1 MSKQVDE
8 RVVSMEFDNSRFE
21 KNVSTT
27 MSTLDKLKQKLNL
40 TGAAKGLEDIDAAS
54 KKVNMSALGSAVD
67 TVKAKFSAMDVVA
80 VTALANITNSAVNAG
95 KKLVSSLSVDQITAG
110 WSKFSDK
117 TTSVATLVA
126 QGNAIEDVTDQLDR
140 LNWFTDETSYN
151 FTDMV
156 SNIAKFTATGKD
168 LGESVT
174 AMEGIATWAALSGQN
189 ASTASRAMYQLSQ
202 AMGAGVMRLEDYKSI
217 QNASMDTEEFRQKC
231 LDAAISL
238 GTLKKNSDGTYQSI
252 VEGASDTSFEIA
264 QFARN
269 LTDGMWLTSDV
280 MMKVF
285 NEYSSAVDGIYEAA
299 EKRGMLAS
307 EVIDE
312 IHDTVEKKGIST
324 DEAIKSLGYDF
335 DSFALKAF
343 EAAQKARTFRDAID
357 SVKDAVSTGW
367 MNTFE
372 IVFGN
377 AEQATKLWTDVA
389 NQLWDIF
396 AGGGETRNEILTDV
410 MGSKW
415 DQLVEKINDAGVSTE
430 DFQTMLTKTAKEH
443 NIAIDDLIKEY
454 GSLSAVISAGKLSK
468 GVIIETIKKL
478 SNTFTKTSEAVSVT
492 TDKLEHF
499 QGLVNK
505 VIRGDFGNGADRV
518 NALTKA
524 GENAAAVQTLVNKVW
539 ERSGHTWSDTTI
551 TAEDLAEVIGDLS
564 ESELESI
571 GYTEEEAKALK
582 ELAKEAEKTGTPINE
597 LIESLDKPSGQ
608 ELVFDI
614 IHNSLA
620 ALSKVI
626 STFREAWGEIFTSD
640 RIANGLYNALS
651 AVQRASENLVNYL
664 DKNGDKLKSTF
675 KGVIAILDILVSI
688 VGGALNAAFEIL
700 GEIFGNTNTSILD
713 ITGNAGDAIV
723 AFRDWI
729 AENNLITKGFKKLV
743 GIAKKFIKTI
753 KKWIDAFADIPVIS
767 DLLDDIKSLFSGIND
782 NADSGSDKIESWVGS
797 FDGLRVIGDILD
809 KIGKAFEW
817 IGGIVEK
824 AITAFGEWFETF
836 KQTEGVQELVTA
848 VTDLFTAFSKLLSG
862 ELDANEFATQ
872 MGKSFGEI
880 LASIPKIAWQIGSDF
895 IQGFTNGLSDGIG
908 GVIEDILEFCGN
920 FISAFAKALGIHS
933 PSVIAHDYG
942 VNWVQGFINGISSM
956 LEPLMTA
963 LQPIIDAVK
972 KVFSSFWDYI
982 TDDTGGVEWDKI
994 VAGGITIETLV
1005 ILKKFADS
1013 FQTFAN
1019 SLTSFTSIFSGVT
1032 KVLTQFSKVLNGV
1045 SWDLKAKA
1053 VLKMAIAV
1061 GIMAAA
1067 VYALAQIDDYGKL
1080 WSAVGAIVVLA
1091 GVLTLLTF
1099 AVNQLGNASIKFNAN
1114 KKKLDIDG
1122 LKSTILQLGAALL
1135 MLGIVVKIIGDM
1147 SPEQATQGL
1156 RGLLAIAGGMI
1167 VFLALMGLISRYS
1180 YAADVESFGK
1190 LMTKLAWAMLLMV
1203 GVIKMV
1209 SWLSGGEMVKGTA
1222 FMAGFAIFV
1231 IAIGA
1236 VAKNCGEHVSKFGT
1250 MMIKLAIAMGL
1261 LVGVCKLINT
1271 LSTEEAFKGA
1281 AFAAA
1286 FTLLVWALVKVTTI
1300 GNEQKIAEVGNV
1312 IFAVGAAMLLM
1323 AAACKIVSSLSWG
1336 EIYKGLTC
1344 VSGFGLIIAALIAL
1358 LKIGNEQK
1366 MGKVASSLIGAS
1378 IAILIMAGAAVI
1390 LGMIPMEDLWKGVAA
1405 VTVLGLVMAA
1415 MIHGLKGAND
1425 VKGSITAMT
1434 VAIGLIAGSIIALSF
1449 VDDKDL
1455 ATATAAMGTLMGLF
1469 AVMIKSL
1476 KGLKKIKGVIGNLY
1490 AMLGVVAI
1498 LAGLVIALS
1507 WAIKDPKSAIGAVGA
1522 LSALMLS
1529 MAGLLKLLHGINY
1542 SKNDIN
1548 KIWNLTAMAVPLAA
1562 FAAILW
1568 ALDAL
1573 KVETSTKTVI
1583 TLVALMAAMVGLLKL
1598 LHGINYSKN
1607 DINKIWNL
1615 TAMAVPLAAFAAI
1628 LWALDALKVET
1639 STKTVITLVAL
1650 MAAMA
1655 GLLFVLNMMSV
1666 DTKTAMKGIL
1676 ALTAMA
1682 VPLVAFAAVLLLMG
1696 NVQNAITNA
1705 IALAGLA
1712 TVCTLLLIPLTLIGS
1727 FGQSGAPYLGALAL
1741 LAMAVPLVAFAGIL
1755 MLMDNVQNAVTNAI
1769 VLAALATAC
1778 TLLLIPLTLIGAA
1791 GMAGLPYLGALA
1803 LLAMAVPLVAFAGI
1817 LMLMDNVQNAI
1828 TNAIALTVLA
1838 TACSLLLIPLTLIGA
1853 AGMAGLPFI
1862 GMLALLAMAVPM
1874 LAFVGILAVMDKVK
1888 NATTNAELLIGL
1900 MTALTDM
1907 LVKLSLVA
1915 PLTVIGVAAMGGL
1928 TILIGAIGTM
1938 ALALGALMD
1947 TFPSVETFLNKGLP
1961 MLEKLAGSIG
1971 TMIGTFIGNIG
1982 EALGDSLV
1990 KIGEDIAEFMDK
2002 LAKASESASTIKGES
2017 FDGIKSLMAVLLE
2030 IGGSSIG
2037 TGVMDKISNFLS
2049 GKDSIDKFVSDAKK
2063 FFEGMKEAMS
2073 PLNGVAFNE
2082 EGLDCILKF
2091 AVKLAAITDEIGG
2104 ATVWSSVTDFFT
2116 FGGTSM
2122 EKFGKDAKE
2131 FFSGMKTAMSEI
2143 NGATFNEE
2151 GLDCVMDFAERLA
2164 AFESHLDGMYGF
2176 ISWVTGRSD
2185 LDIFRK
2191 NAGEFFSSM
2200 RDAMNEL
2207 DGVTFN
2213 RDGLDCVM
2221 DFAERLAAFES
2232 HLDGLYGFMA
2242 WITGRSDLDIFRQNA
2257 KEFFNSMKETMQS
2270 LDNVTFNEEGLNY
2283 LMDFAERIAA
2293 FQSSLDGMYG
2303 FMAWCF
2309 GLTDLDLFRYNAT
2322 QFFDSMK
2329 DMMSS
2334 LDNVYFN
2341 VESLN
2346 YLMDFAERIAALQSS
2361 LDGMR
2366 SFMTWCTGLTDI
2378 TVFGDNAKAFIDA
2391 MKTAMSSLDGVT
2403 FNEEALTSVI
2413 TAAERLADLQSK
2425 LEPIGGVVTW
2435 FNGRSDLGTFGERIG
2450 LFAEAMGKLSTSV
2463 GENGISSDVVSSMT
2477 NAGNALIELQKALP
2491 EENWFDGKMNLS
2503 EFSKYI
2509 TDFATS
2515 ISQFSEVANGIE
2527 QTAVT
2532 TAIDTANKIKDLI
2545 VSLVGLDTSG
2555 LTAFTG
2561 IGTGGFGADGAAYKI
2576 AKTMSTYGAEVA
2588 GINCAAV
2595 STSVSAATQLKLLIA
2610 SLVGLDTSGIE
2621 NFKIDSIGSKMAAY
2635 AETVAGINV
2644 ETVSGSVTAA
2654 NRLSTLISNLAGLDP
2669 SGVNNF
2675 KISSIGSSL
2684 SSYSA
2689 SVVTCDW
2696 AAVTSSIRSA
2706 NELRVFVANL
2716 AKLDTSGVGSFSS
2729 AIDRLSSV
2737 NVNGIVEAFSGASE
2751 KMANVGS
2758 GLMDGLITGIETRSG
2773 AAKSTIAGVLS
2784 GLVDRVKTNALA
2796 FFGVGETIMTR
2807 LAAGV
2812 SGKKSEVSN
2821 TMSTVLTACATKV
2834 REKYDSFYSAGS
2846 YLVDGLANGI
2856 SENQFKVTARVT
2868 AMAQAALDAA
2878 RAIFQIHSP
2887 SKATYSIGEFL
2898 ISGFANG
2905 ITDSTSLGTNAVSNF
2920 STGIL
2925 GDLKGSLGGALDGID
2940 LGSISLDDL
2949 ASKLDGSGIDL
2960 NGILSKLGLSDE
2972 TLSMWDE
2979 DKEAVK
2985 EMQTQLEELGYSVG
2999 QWGIDGEFGPDTL
3012 AALQNFC
3019 KDFGLEVE
3027 NFASSDA
3034 LSLLEQKVN
3043 SVEHK
3048 LEGTF
3053 GDLAKVGDEFKD
3065 PTFSN
3070 AFNDYATYMSGISLA
3085 MDDVNKHSELMTK
3098 IANEIDKTIKKHQA
3112 IPKFF
3117 EELGEK
3123 ISGAFNPADRS
3134 TIQSVIDTNLDS
3146 LDKATPDFEAAGEN
3160 NVEGYVTSL
3169 MNGETDAYNAGFNLG
3184 SSAVAGVNA
3193 GQDSH
3198 SPSRETMK
3206 SGKWLG
3212 EGLIIGIKRMGNSV
3226 YNASENMGQEATT
3239 GVSSAMS
3246 AILDAL
3252 SSDMDAQPTIRP
3264 VVDLSEVKTG
3274 ANAISGMFAGTQSI
3288 GVQSNLSAIN
3298 LAMNRKLQNGTNDDI
3313 ISAINKLNDGLDG
3326 NRGDTYNFAGITYD
3340 NGNEISEAVQ
3350 TLVRAAKMG
3359 RRV

>member
-217 QNASMDTEEFRQKC
+217 QTASMDTEEFRQKC

-285 NEYSSAVDGIYEAA
+285 SEYSSAVDGIYEAA

-729 AENNLITKGFKKLV
+729 AENDLITKGFKKLV

-1209 SWLSGGEMVKGTA
+1209 SWLSGGEMDKGTA

-1583 TLVALMAAMVGLLKL
+1583 TLVALMAAM
-1598 LHGINYSKN
+1598 
-1607 DINKIWNL
+1607 
-1615 TAMAVPLAAFAAI
+1615 
-1628 LWALDALKVET
+1628 
-1639 STKTVITLVAL
+1639 
-1650 MAAMA
+1650 A
-1655 GLLFVLNMMSV
+1655 GLLLVLNMMSV

-1682 VPLVAFAAVLLLMG
+1682 VPLVAFAGILMLMD

-1755 MLMDNVQNAVTNAI
+1755 MLMDNVQNAITNAI
-1769 VLAALATAC
+1769 ALAALATAC

-1817 LMLMDNVQNAI
+1817 LMLMDKVKNAT
-1828 TNAIALTVLA
+1828 TNAIALTTLA

-1862 GMLALLAMAVPM
+1862 GVLALLAMAVPM

-1915 PLTVIGVAAMGGL
+1915 PLAVIGVAAMGGL

-1938 ALALGALMD
+1938 VLALGGLMD

-1990 KIGEDIAEFMDK
+1990 KIGEDIAEFMDQ

-2242 WITGRSDLDIFRQNA
+2242 WITGRTDLDIFRQNA
-2257 KEFFNSMKETMQS
+2257 KE
-2270 LDNVTFNEEGLNY
+2270 
-2283 LMDFAERIAA
+2283 
-2293 FQSSLDGMYG
+2293 
-2303 FMAWCF
+2303 
-2309 GLTDLDLFRYNAT
+2309 
-2322 QFFDSMK
+2322 FFDSMK

-2545 VSLVGLDTSG
+2545 TSLVGLDTSG

-2595 STSVSAATQLKLLIA
+2595 STSVSSATQLKLLIA

-2675 KISSIGSSL
+2675 KINTIGSSL

-2716 AKLDTSGVGSFSS
+2716 ANLDTSGVGSFSS

-2758 GLMDGLITGIETRSG
+2758 GLMDGLITGIETRSA
-2773 AAKSTIAGVLS
+2773 AAKSAIAGVLS

-2796 FFGVGETIMTR
+2796 FRGVGETIMTR

-2856 SENQFKVTARVT
+2856 SENQFRVTARVT

-2905 ITDSTSLGTNAVSNF
+2905 ITDNTSLGTNAVSNF

-2949 ASKLDGSGIDL
+2949 ASKLDASGIDL
-2960 NGILSKLGLSDE
+2960 NGILSKFGLSDGVDE
-2972 TLSMWDE
+2972 TLGMWSE
-2979 DKEAVK
+2979 NTEAVK
-2985 EMQTQLEELGYSVG
+2985 KFQEHLITLGYDLDQFGADGLLGPETSAAITEF
-2999 QWGIDGEFGPDTL
+2999 QKAMHLNPSGIFDPVTMQSLSGAIDAFNNAGEGLDTESAREEML
-3012 AALQNFC
+3012 AL
-3019 KDFGLEVE
+3019 KKTT
-3027 NFASSDA
+3027 SDTTD
-3034 LSLLEQKVN
+3034 
-3043 SVEHK
+3043 SVE
-3048 LEGTF
+3048 EMI
-3053 GDLAKVGDEFKD
+3053 A
-3065 PTFSN
+3065 N
-3070 AFNDYATYMSGISLA
+3070 
-3085 MDDVNKHSELMTK
+3085 VNKM
-3098 IANEIDKTIKKHQA
+3098 ANVINPGDA
-3112 IPKFF
+3112 ILTFLDN
-3117 EELGEK
+3117 LGEK
-3123 ISGAFNPADRS
+3123 LSNSWSSCFGSIRNKKFKEL
-3134 TIQSVIDTNLDS
+3134 IDTASDS
-3146 LDKATPDFEAAGEN
+3146 LDKATPDFEASGEN
-3160 NVEGYVTSL
+3160 NVDGYITSL
-3169 MNGETDAYNAGFNLG
+3169 TNGETDAYNAGFNLG

-3252 SSDMDAQPTIRP
+3252 SSDMDTQPTIRP